1 MIEIKDIEIVYDD
14 YIILNKTDIDIP
26 EHAITLIRGISGSG
40 KTSLLYR
47 IGLISEDDHFYY
59 NIYED
64 IQDDDKKSIL
74 RREYIS
80 FVLQDN
86 SLFEQYDVLGN
97 MQLYAAFHNKR
108 YSEEKYRQIL
118 KSVNL
123 DIPLHQSIQTLSG
136 GQKQRVAI
144 ACALCKD
151 TEIIILDEPTSF
163 LDKENE
169 MLVFDTL
176 KHICDTYQ
184 KTIIISSHSDYAMSI
199 ADQIYEIQDKEIK
212 KVKHDNE
219 KDIYIQKTKKH
230 QLKLSFYISYI
241 KYFLKK
247 YKKIELGMVS
257 ILSIGLL
264 LMNILI
270 IYTQTQVQI
279 NDNLYQVVPLF
290 EQNDLSHQK
299 LIEYDSQSIYLSYYC
314 YRELAD
320 NNINPESLEVSFVV
334 SANNDLYKD
343 TKTYPIGGVL
353 TKNNKCHYFKGENRY
368 VYCSFQLLQQIYNEC
383 HIDKL
388 DSYQGYTVFVDD
400 YDGYVTL
407 YDELK
412 DKRIGIH
419 LFFDNIDEINELK
432 KINVII
438 KMIIIAMSFI
448 LIIVLFNIIEIQYF
462 RKRNKEFMMLKMNGI
477 SHKQLRNM
485 TMIEIIF
492 QCLIALLLNMVIIGI
507 LYNITITMNVI
518 LSVACVFAI
527 VIISTFIQN
536 LYIKKISVEK
546 ILRS

>member
-1 MIEIKDIEIVYDD
+1 MI
-14 YIILNKTDIDIP
+14 
-26 EHAITLIRGISGSG
+26 S
-40 KTSLLYR
+40 
-47 IGLISEDDHFYY
+47 
-59 NIYED
+59 
-64 IQDDDKKSIL
+64 
-74 RREYIS
+74 
-80 FVLQDN
+80 
-86 SLFEQYDVLGN
+86 
-97 MQLYAAFHNKR
+97 
-108 YSEEKYRQIL
+108 
-118 KSVNL
+118 
-123 DIPLHQSIQTLSG
+123 
-136 GQKQRVAI
+136 
-144 ACALCKD
+144 
-151 TEIIILDEPTSF
+151 
-163 LDKENE
+163 
-169 MLVFDTL
+169 
-176 KHICDTYQ
+176 
-184 KTIIISSHSDYAMSI
+184 IISI
-199 ADQIYEIQDKEIK
+199 A
-212 KVKHDNE
+212 
-219 KDIYIQKTKKH
+219 
-230 QLKLSFYISYI
+230 
-241 KYFLKK
+241 
-247 YKKIELGMVS
+247 
-257 ILSIGLL
+257 LL

-270 IYTQTQVQI
+270 IYTDYSTNKSIESYQSLSENQMFITKDNENTTIDSSLVPFIFKLDKENTEVYPYIQTQVQI

-334 SANNDLYKD
+334 STNNNLYKD
-343 TKTYPIGGVL
+343 KKTYPIGGVL

-368 VYCSFQLLQQIYNEC
+368 VYCSFQLLQQIYKEC